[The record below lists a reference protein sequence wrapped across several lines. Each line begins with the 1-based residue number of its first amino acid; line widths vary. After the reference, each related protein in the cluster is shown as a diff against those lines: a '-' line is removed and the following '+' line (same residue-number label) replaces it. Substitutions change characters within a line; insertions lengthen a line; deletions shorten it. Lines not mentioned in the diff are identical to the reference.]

1 MKRLQYFA
9 GAAAGFREVIR
20 APRLQSADAVIRA
33 QLSRRHETFLELM
46 RQVVFANP
54 AHPYRRM
61 FEIAGCSQ
69 DDLAAGVRRDG
80 LEATLTRL
88 HRSGVYLTHDE
99 FKRKTPIVRGG
110 VTIAADAN
118 SFRNPLSTSR
128 LLGISGG
135 SRSAGTAV
143 GVSATARV
151 YREAYDQLSID
162 EFDLTRRRY
171 VLLKPTLPT
180 IDGLMN
186 LARSA
191 RLGCPLDAW
200 FSPVVASA
208 DSLHYRLATYGLLAM
223 ARGYGLRLPFP
234 THLASNDY
242 SPVVRTIAERRG
254 RGLAVMVRTYASGA
268 VRVAAA
274 ARELGAAIDGTL
286 FIVGGETLTDGK
298 RATIE
303 SGGAAVFP
311 HYAITELGSIGYA
324 CRQMTSGNAVHLN
337 TDSLAILSH
346 RRPAPLSGTEVES
359 LLFTALQLHAPFVL
373 INADMDDSG
382 TLHQATCDC
391 RFARLGLTTVIR
403 DIASVGKLTGHG
415 VTLVGTDVIRIL
427 ERTLPGRFGG
437 SALDYQLVEH
447 DGAGQARMTLRVS
460 PRVPISA
467 ISDVKAL
474 FLAELRTYQGG
485 QIASR
490 LWQQAEA
497 LDVVH
502 EEPVASGARGKIL
515 PLHLLGP
522 GARSEAVRES

>member
-1 MKRLQYFA
+1 MNRLRYFA
-9 GAAAGFREVIR
+9 GAAAGLREIIR
-20 APRLQSADAVIRA
+20 APRLDSAETVIRVH
-33 QLSRRHETFLELM
+33 LSRRHENFLELM
-46 RQVVFANP
+46 RRVVFANA

-61 FEIAGCSQ
+61 LEIAGCGYE
-69 DDLAAGVRRDG
+69 DLATGVRRDG
-80 LEATLTRL
+80 LEAMLARL
-88 HRSGVYLTHDE
+88 QASGVYLTHDE
-99 FKRKTPIVRGG
+99 FKLKQPIVRANR
-110 VTIAADAN
+110 TIPADAD
-118 SFRNPLSTSR
+118 SFRNPLATGR
-128 LLGISGG
+128 LVGFSGG

-143 GVSATARV
+143 RVSTRARV
-151 YREAYDQLSID
+151 YREAYDKLAID

-180 IDGLMN
+180 LDGLMN
-186 LARSA
+186 LARGA
-191 RLGCPLDAW
+191 RLGCALDAW
-200 FSPVVASA
+200 FSPVVASV
-208 DSLHYRLATYGLLAM
+208 DSLHYRVATYGLLAM
-223 ARGYGLRLPFP
+223 ARAYGLRLPFP
-234 THLASNDY
+234 MHLAANDY
-242 SPVVRTIAERRG
+242 SPVVRTIARRREQG
-254 RGLAVMVRTYASGA
+254 HLVMVRTYASGA
-268 VRVAAA
+268 VRVASA

-303 SGGAAVFP
+303 SAGATIFP

-337 TDSLAILSH
+337 TDSLAVLSH

-382 TLHQATCDC
+382 KLQQATCDC

-403 DIASVGKLTGHG
+403 DIASIGKLTGHG

-427 ERTLPGRFGG
+427 ERTLPARFGG
-437 SALDYQLVEH
+437 SATDYQLVEH

-467 ISDVKAL
+467 MSDVKAL
-474 FLAELRTYQGG
+474 FLAELRTFQGG

-490 LWQQAEA
+490 LWQHAEA

-522 GARSEAVRES
+522 GTRSEAVRES